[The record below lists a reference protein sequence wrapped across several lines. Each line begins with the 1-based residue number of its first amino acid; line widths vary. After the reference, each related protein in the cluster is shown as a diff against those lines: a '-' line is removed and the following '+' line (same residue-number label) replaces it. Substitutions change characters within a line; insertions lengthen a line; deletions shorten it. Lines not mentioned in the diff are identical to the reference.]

1 MMRGTWIIC
10 RKELNSYFASPIA
23 YSVMALFAFIFGL
36 FFYISMTYF
45 MQVSM
50 ESQMQ
55 GRGFPMNI
63 NEMIIRPVL
72 GNMSTIVL
80 FLAPMLAMRIFAEE
94 KRSGTMELLV
104 TSPVSDMAIVVGK
117 WLAAVMLYS
126 IIVVVGAI
134 SLLFLFLY
142 GKPDWKPVLIGI
154 LGLILLG
161 SALLALGAWLSST
174 TKNQIVAAVASFV
187 LFLAML
193 AIGWGAEF
201 DSTWWGTFRQYMS
214 VTSHLDSFSKGIID
228 SKDVVY
234 YLSLTFLGLFLANRS
249 LESLRWRS

>member
-36 FFYISMTYF
+36 FFYISVTYF

-104 TSPVSDMAIVVGK
+104 TSPVSDIAIVVGK
-117 WLAAVMLYS
+117 WLAAVILYA
-126 IIVVVGAI
+126 IIVIIGAL

-154 LGLILLG
+154 LGLIFLG
-161 SALLALGAWLSST
+161 GALLALGAWLSST

-187 LFLAML
+187 LFLALL

-201 DSTWWGTFRQYMS
+201 DTTWWGQFRQYMS

-234 YLSLTFLGLFLANRS
+234 YLSLTFIGLFLANRS

>member
-1 MMRGTWIIC
+1 MRGTWIIC

-36 FFYISMTYF
+36 FFYISVSYF

-50 ESQMQ
+50 ESQMRGQ
-55 GRGFPMNI
+55 GFPMNI

-94 KRSGTMELLV
+94 KRSGTMELLI
-104 TSPVSDMAIVVGK
+104 TSPVSDTAIVVGK
-117 WLAAVMLYS
+117 WLAAVILYS
-126 IIVVVGAI
+126 VIVVVGSL

-142 GKPDWKPVLIGI
+142 GKPDWKPVLIGL
-154 LGLILLG
+154 LGLILMG

-187 LFLAML
+187 LFLSLL

-201 DSTWWGTFRQYMS
+201 DTTWWGSFRQYAS

-228 SKDVVY
+228 TKDVIY

-249 LESLRWRS
+249 LESLRWRA

>member
-23 YSVMALFAFIFGL
+23 YSVMALFAFLFGL
-36 FFYISMTYF
+36 FFYISVTYF
-45 MQVSM
+45 MQMSM
-50 ESQMQ
+50 ESQMRGQ
-55 GRGFPMNI
+55 GFPMNI
-63 NEMIIRPVL
+63 NEMVIRPL
-72 GNMSTIVL
+72 FSNMSTIVL

-104 TSPVSDMAIVVGK
+104 TSPVSDLAIVVGK
-117 WLAAVMLYS
+117 WLAAVILYS
-126 IIVVVGAI
+126 IIMLVGTL
-134 SLLFLFLY
+134 SVLFLFLY
-142 GKPDWKPVLIGI
+142 GKPDWKPVLIGF
-154 LGLILLG
+154 LGELLFG

-187 LFLAML
+187 LFLGLL

-201 DSTWWGTFRQYMS
+201 DTTWFGSFRQYMS
-214 VTSHLDSFSKGIID
+214 VTSHLDSFGKGIID
-228 SKDVVY
+228 TKDVIY

-249 LESLRWRS
+249 IESLRWRA

>member
-23 YSVMALFAFIFGL
+23 YSVMALFAFIFGF
-36 FFYISMTYF
+36 FFYEATTYF

-63 NEMIIRPVL
+63 NEMIVRPVL
-72 GNMSTIVL
+72 GNMSVIAL
-80 FLAPMLAMRIFAEE
+80 FLLPMLAMRIFAEE

-104 TSPVSDMAIVVGK
+104 TSPVSDTAIVIGK
-117 WLAAVMLYS
+117 WLGAFILYAS
-126 IIVVVGAI
+126 IVLVGALSI
-134 SLLFLFLY
+134 LFLFLY
-142 GKPDWKPVLIGI
+142 GKPDWKPVLIGL
-154 LGLILLG
+154 LGLILQG
-161 SALLALGAWLSST
+161 ASLLALGAWLSSM
-174 TKNQIVAAVASFV
+174 TKNQIVAGVAGFV
-187 LFLAML
+187 LFLFL
-193 AIGWGAEF
+193 WVVGWGSEF
-201 DSTWWGTFRQYMS
+201 DTTWWGQFRGYLS
-214 VTSHLDSFSKGIID
+214 ATNHVETFSKGIID

>member
-1 MMRGTWIIC
+1 MRGTWIIC

-36 FFYISMTYF
+36 FFYISVTYF

-50 ESQMQ
+50 ESQMRGQ
-55 GRGFPMNI
+55 GFPMNI

-104 TSPVSDMAIVVGK
+104 TSPVSDTAIVVGK
-117 WLAAVMLYS
+117 WLAAVILYT
-126 IIVVVGAI
+126 IIVLVGAL

-142 GKPDWKPVLIGI
+142 GKPDWKPVLIGL

-201 DSTWWGTFRQYMS
+201 DTGWWGQFRQYAS

-228 SKDVVY
+228 TKDVVY

-249 LESLRWRS
+249 LESLRWRA